1 MDDPESFLDD
11 HKGKTLVLDEI
22 HRLTE
27 PSQLLKIAAD
37 HYPGIKI
44 IATGS
49 SSLGATARFK
59 DTLTGRKLELWL
71 TPMLSEDLKD
81 FGGKSLK
88 KRLRQGGLP
97 PFFVPE
103 KPWEK
108 GYEEWIESYWAKDIL
123 ELFRL
128 ERRHSFIKFMELLFM
143 QSGQIFEATSFTAP
157 CEISRTTVQSY
168 LSVLEATYVFHI
180 IRPYNTHMPNEIVSA
195 PKVYAF
201 DTGFVCHFK
210 EWHDLRNEDL
220 GYLWEHYVLNE
231 ILGRLQTHNVNYW
244 RDKRGHEIDFIL
256 RAGGKVIAIECK
268 WKADNFNA
276 ANLKSFRARYKH
288 GQNYVVASDVDSSFT
303 RKYDDISIKYV
314 SLNELIKCVSE

>member
-1 MDDPESFLDD
+1 MIKREYWINQIQELWKQRSIIWLSGVRRAGKTFLCQSIPGVIYFDCELPGVRRQLDDPESFLDD

-103 KPWEK
+103 KP
-108 GYEEWIESYWAKDIL
+108 
-123 ELFRL
+123 
-128 ERRHSFIKFMELLFM
+128 
-143 QSGQIFEATSFTAP
+143 
-157 CEISRTTVQSY
+157 
-168 LSVLEATYVFHI
+168 
-180 IRPYNTHMPNEIVSA
+180 
-195 PKVYAF
+195 
-201 DTGFVCHFK
+201 
-210 EWHDLRNEDL
+210 
-220 GYLWEHYVLNE
+220 
-231 ILGRLQTHNVNYW
+231 
-244 RDKRGHEIDFIL
+244 
-256 RAGGKVIAIECK
+256 
-268 WKADNFNA
+268 
-276 ANLKSFRARYKH
+276 
-288 GQNYVVASDVDSSFT
+288 
-303 RKYDDISIKYV
+303 
-314 SLNELIKCVSE
+314 